1 MTFSTKSALTPL
13 SPSTSVTTLDAAS
26 TDLRAG
32 HEDLTEKAYRT
43 LRELVVTR
51 AFPPGSKVSAESL
64 SQRFGVSRTTIKG
77 ALDQLAGEGLL
88 IVRPQVGTFI
98 RGLTAQDIRDI
109 ADSRL
114 MLELYAG
121 RRGVVEATEEQRAEL
136 LAIVDQMAPLVEDQE
151 CKQDRYEEFVA
162 LDRRLHELIVET
174 AGNAF
179 LQSIHRQISVHV
191 HIASYQSRRGIRR
204 ADAGLREHRAIV
216 EAYDCRDPELITA
229 TLTQHIE
236 RSRDVAL
243 QAMEQ
248 LGDIL

>member
-1 MTFSTKSALTPL
+1 MTFSSKSALRPL
-13 SPSTSVTTLDAAS
+13 AQTTSALPLDAAS

-32 HEDLTEKAYRT
+32 HEDLTEKTYRT

-98 RGLTAQDIRDI
+98 RGLTAQDVRDI

-121 RRGVVEATEEQRAEL
+121 RRGVLGATEEQRAEL
-136 LAIVDQMAPLVEDQE
+136 HTVVDQMAPLVEDQE
-151 CKQDRYEEFVA
+151 YKQDRYEEFVA
-162 LDRRLHELIVET
+162 LDRRLHELVVET
-174 AGNAF
+174 AGNGF

-191 HIASYQSRRGIRR
+191 HIASYRSRRGIRR
-204 ADAGLREHRAIV
+204 AGTGLEEHRAIV
-216 EAYDCRDPELITA
+216 GAYDRRDPGLITV
-229 TLTQHIE
+229 TLTKHIE